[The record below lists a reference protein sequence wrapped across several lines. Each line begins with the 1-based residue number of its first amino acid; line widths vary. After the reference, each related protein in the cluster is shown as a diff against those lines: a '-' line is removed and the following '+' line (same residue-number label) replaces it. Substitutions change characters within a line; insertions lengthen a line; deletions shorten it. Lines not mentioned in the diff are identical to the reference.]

1 MFKVVFKLTS
11 LPNYQIGD
19 KFEEIEGN
27 FHFRPI
33 LNTSEKTTKLLQL
46 TTSLAHISTLL
57 ERHSEQL
64 FLPPERGPVVVI
76 HSIPIRLTPNEF
88 LHSIPGFKEQID
100 STCFIQ
106 THLNYKYFG
115 FIRFKEIKQAD
126 DFVKKMNGKLFE
138 KGSCELCRVGYL
150 KFLKFEHP
158 PINNNKKTNF
168 TTPNFDLNKKTK
180 TKTKKENKN
189 LNEPDS
195 QCIINEKVQKG
206 NPKHNNEEEEEEKEE
221 EINDQKL
228 QKDQDQNQK
237 KDLKENIE
245 KGREVGRGRGK
256 KSVLNTKENQLINQ
270 KLWVELPLCPSCFE
284 RLDQEVV
291 NIPYNWNV
299 EKQFSKRG
307 KWEGNRCEVCEHCK
321 EFSKEH
327 TEFKKFLT
335 INCEYCSSKND
346 LWVCLICGTKG
357 CGRYNGGHAYQH
369 FQQTSHYF
377 TMELSTQ
384 RIWDYY
390 TETYVHRLITGP
402 DCDILIEFPHKKA
415 QGKKNY
421 QSVEEKEE
429 FYSAIIQSK
438 CESLANE
445 YEYMISNQLEE
456 QRTFFED
463 HIMTIKEKILK
474 KQKIERQRIEK
485 KFNLVKNE
493 ERRFNNEMKSLQ
505 NNRTEN
511 LTLNQE
517 LCKKQ
522 KNLVL
527 IKEEFETKLQNKV
540 LEQQR
545 EIQDLK
551 EQIRDLNFFL
561 KSQIAI
567 QESQI
572 KDEIKTG
579 KIIISKNQ
587 KKRSRNRRN
596 RRNRRKN

>member
-1 MFKVVFKLTS
+1 MFKVVFKQTS

-88 LHSIPGFKEQID
+88 LHSIP
-100 STCFIQ
+100 
-106 THLNYKYFG
+106 
-115 FIRFKEIKQAD
+115 
-126 DFVKKMNGKLFE
+126 
-138 KGSCELCRVGYL
+138 
-150 KFLKFEHP
+150 
-158 PINNNKKTNF
+158 
-168 TTPNFDLNKKTK
+168 
-180 TKTKKENKN
+180 
-189 LNEPDS
+189 
-195 QCIINEKVQKG
+195 
-206 NPKHNNEEEEEEKEE
+206 
-221 EINDQKL
+221 
-228 QKDQDQNQK
+228 
-237 KDLKENIE
+237 ENIE
-245 KGREVGRGRGK
+245 KGREVERGRGK
-256 KSVLNTKENQLINQ
+256 NRILNTKENQLINQ

-346 LWVCLICGTKG
+346 LWVCLICGTIG
-357 CGRYNGGHAYQH
+357 CGRHNGGHAYQH

-445 YEYMISNQLEE
+445 YEYMISSQLEE